1 MKNILGNLLW
11 LLAIAITI
19 VVVLSKYNIYQTP
32 TVSGMLMRD
41 PALSLLIAIVLSL
54 ISKWV

>member
-1 MKNILGNLLW
+1 MKNILGYVLW

-32 TVSGMLMRD
+32 TVSGRLMKD